1 MVGYHW
7 NTIKR
12 FCGSPTVFILIN
24 IYNLCLVTSICT
36 PFNHL
41 TLQTFITESLFEWK
55 EIHFTCTVL
64 QCVLV
69 IGYHRK
75 KIGHFVIHDFLSYLV
90 QVQFEMCQW
99 YLWVFYIQN
108 IIQWFHTC
116 PLFRNTIAASYGCH
130 ESTAASCGLS
140 MISLPASCG
149 SPTNFNQYPLVT
161 SGNVL
166 LHHI

>member
-64 QCVLV
+64 QCELV

-75 KIGHFVIHDFLSYLV
+75 KIGHFVKHDFLSYLV

-116 PLFRNTIAASYGCH
+116 PLFRYSCLIWMSWVYSSLMWTIYDQFTS
-130 ESTAASCGLS
+130 L
-140 MISLPASCG
+140 MRISHK
-149 SPTNFNQYPLVT
+149 F
-161 SGNVL
+161 
-166 LHHI
+166 